1 VAIEVVIHPFEKIA
15 SNLLDA
21 IRAAIKERFGLRAAI
36 GEKLAVP
43 AQAYSRERR
52 QYLSTSFL
60 DLLLERARGKNQILL
75 GVTSVDLYAPD
86 LNFVF
91 GEASSDGRVAV
102 FSLARLYSMTGA
114 ETEDIPL
121 GIGPSQIESLSPM
134 IGQNSVRATIP
145 FLGLTPTGR
154 PSSPCGSPNRVRV
167 GLLLFSGSSFLHPLF
182 LSLFMPCFCIV
193 V

>member
-36 GEKLAVP
+36 GEELAAP

-52 QYLSTSFL
+52 QYLSTMFL
-60 DLLLERARGKNQILL
+60 DLLVERARGENQILL

-91 GEASSDGRVAV
+91 GEASSAGRVAV

-114 ETEDIPL
+114 EKEREKIVERRAVAEATHEL
-121 GIGPSQIESLSPM
+121 GHVFNLSHCSQRDCVM
-134 IGQNSVRATIP
+134 W
-145 FLGLTPTGR
+145 
-154 PSSPCGSPNRVRV
+154 
-167 GLLLFSGSSFLHPLF
+167 FSNTLAETDRKGTR
-182 LSLFMPCFCIV
+182 FCPRHSRELREAIM
-193 V
+193 